1 MLEAYRVNR
10 RFVWDGW
17 IFAPKAG
24 THTSTFQVP
33 EGLPPDESAE
43 AYKQQGCWDE
53 RSVPPARYGGDIW
66 IVQAGHPRKAA
77 ILTRNKATG
86 DASIASPEDLLQ
98 SDEYKRLLA
107 PPQQV
112 ARA

>member
-1 MLEAYRVNR
+1 
-10 RFVWDGW
+10 
-17 IFAPKAG
+17 
-24 THTSTFQVP
+24 
-33 EGLPPDESAE
+33 
-43 AYKQQGCWDE
+43 
-53 RSVPPARYGGDIW
+53 
-66 IVQAGHPRKAA
+66 VQAGHPRKAA